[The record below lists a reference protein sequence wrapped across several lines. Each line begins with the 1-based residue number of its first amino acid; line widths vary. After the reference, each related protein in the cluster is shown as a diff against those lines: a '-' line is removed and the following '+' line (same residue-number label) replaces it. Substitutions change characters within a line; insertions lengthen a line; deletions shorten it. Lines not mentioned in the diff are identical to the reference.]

1 MTHGRQEPGEP
12 YRRISVQEAH
22 AMQDAG
28 ALVVDV
34 RRPDE
39 WVSGHVRGAVHIE
52 VDDIL
57 EKAEAQLPKEK
68 DLLFICAAG
77 VRSGLA
83 AEMAS
88 ALGFDSERLY
98 NVEEGTPVWIGAS
111 LPTDYGE

>member
-1 MTHGRQEPGEP
+1 MERGRQEANEP
-12 YRRISVQEAH
+12 YRRISVQEALE
-22 AMQDAG
+22 MQQEG
-28 ALVVDV
+28 AIIIDV

-39 WVSGHVRGAVHIE
+39 WVSGHASGAVHLP
-52 VDDIL
+52 VDDVL
-57 EKAEAQLPKEK
+57 AEAESKLPQNN

-88 ALGFDSERLY
+88 ALGFESSHLY
-98 NVEEGTPVWIGAS
+98 NVEQGTPVWIEAK